1 MATQLFCS
9 YVVVRFSD
17 TCPQYFNIL
26 EFLPS
31 RPGERYAYAL
41 TSMNLPTKVQRLY
54 GSIQL
59 KDYVKT

>member
-1 MATQLFCS
+1 MCKISFFFIS
-9 YVVVRFSD
+9 
-17 TCPQYFNIL
+17 
-26 EFLPS
+26 S

-41 TSMNLPTKVQRLY
+41 TSMNLSSKVHKLY